1 MHTGNQTPPRR
12 PDPAL
17 RVFVVMLALMVLLCG
32 GAWLYALERGGGR
45 ASRVHAQLRA
55 ARLRP
60 PAQVAAAVRAMK
72 LITVQLD
79 TMVTVERGEESWRGD
94 VKAQVKVPVR
104 LHYGTDLTALDVS
117 RVTHSLT
124 LAGVAEGPGG
134 VYVVKLPRPERV
146 ATEVFREQEN
156 ADVKTGW
163 LRLRSQAGEY
173 FLGLARRDASDE
185 ARDLTLLP
193 ADEAYVR
200 TVTREQVSALV
211 MAVVGEEA
219 SVRVLFDEETLAD
232 AAPTKPS
239 AE

>member
-1 MHTGNQTPPRR
+1 MNTGNQSPPTK
-12 PDPAL
+12 PDPAM
-17 RVFVVMLALMVLLCG
+17 RVFVVMLALMVLFCG
-32 GAWLYALERGGGR
+32 AAWLFALERGGGR
-45 ASRVHAQLRA
+45 ASRVRAQLQA
-55 ARLRP
+55 AKLRP

-79 TMVTVERGEESWRGD
+79 MVTVERGEESWRGD

-104 LHYGTDLTALDVS
+104 LHYGTDLAALDVS

-193 ADEAYVR
+193 ADETYVR

-211 MAVVGEEA
+211 KAVVGEEA

-232 AAPTKPS
+232 AAPTKPTTP
-239 AE
+239 